1 MSKNRFAGLSA
12 ARELQETKQTQ
23 EPAAKSVKKSEVFQA
38 LPEQAISD
46 AVSATPTARRG
57 RPNGKRSDAEFQQ
70 VTAYVRRDT
79 YRQVSIRLIDQP
91 QKGEFSELVQEL
103 LQKWLEKE

>member
-23 EPAAKSVKKSEVFQA
+23 EPAAKANQKSEVSA
-38 LPEQAISD
+38 VLPEQITTSIA
-46 AVSATPTARRG
+46 ASAAPTVRRG

-79 YRQVSIRLIDQP
+79 YRKVTVKLVDQP

-103 LQKWLEKE
+103 LHKWLEQ